1 MTQPAPGGPPPSA
14 APLSPGHPSAAQPAA
29 GRALAVRCDNLVHVY
44 GTPGSEVAALR
55 GVDLTVRPGEMVAL
69 LGPSGAGKT
78 TLLWHLAGL
87 LRPTAGRVE
96 VNGRRLTELGA
107 GALARF
113 RLTEVGL
120 LLQNPARNLLPYQSA
135 QGNLMFA
142 QAPAR
147 RSAVARRRRAAEL
160 LDRVGLAGAA
170 HRRAGRLSGGEQQ
183 RLALAVALANEP
195 GLLLAD
201 EPTTQLDPVS
211 AAAVI
216 ELIRDANT
224 SLGTTVV
231 AVTHD
236 PAVAAALG
244 RTITIRDGRVGAE
257 GLDGQEYVVV
267 GRDGTLQLPA
277 DLTDLFPPG
286 SLARA
291 ERHEHGVFLHQVDPP
306 AAADPGGRPGPAG
319 DLESPGHP
327 GADGHLGPRGPAGPP
342 GEGAAR

>member
-1 MTQPAPGGPPPSA
+1 MTVLPTARPSAGQPAVPP
-14 APLSPGHPSAAQPAA
+14 LV
-29 GRALAVRCDNLVHVY
+29 VRCDNLVHVY

-96 VNGRRLTELGA
+96 INGRRLTDLGA

-120 LLQNPARNLLPYQSA
+120 LLQNPARNVLPYQSA
-135 QGNLMFA
+135 LGNLLFA

-147 RSAVARRRRAAEL
+147 RSAAARRRRAAEL
-160 LDRVGLAGAA
+160 LDRVGLTGVA
-170 HRRAGRLSGGEQQ
+170 HRRAGLSGGEQQ

-257 GLDGQEYVVV
+257 GLAGQEYVVV
-267 GRDGTLQLPA
+267 GRDGALQLPA
-277 DLTDLFPPG
+277 ELTDLFPPD
-286 SLARA
+286 RW
-291 ERHEHGVFLHQVDPP
+291 
-306 AAADPGGRPGPAG
+306 PGLNATSTACSCTR
-319 DLESPGHP
+319 
-327 GADGHLGPRGPAGPP
+327 
-342 GEGAAR
+342 

>member
-1 MTQPAPGGPPPSA
+1 VTGPGPAGAPPPAA
-14 APLSPGHPSAAQPAA
+14 AP
-29 GRALAVRCDNLVHVY
+29 LAVRCDNLVHVY

-55 GVDLTVRPGEMVAL
+55 GVDLTVRPREMVAL

-96 VNGRRLTELGA
+96 INGRRLTDLGTS
-107 GALARF
+107 ALARF

-120 LLQNPARNLLPYQSA
+120 LLQNPSRNVLPYQSA
-135 QGNLMFA
+135 LGNLLFA
-142 QAPAR
+142 QAPAG
-147 RSAVARRRRAAEL
+147 RSVAARRRRATEL
-160 LDRVGLAGAA
+160 LDRVGLADAA

-216 ELIRDANT
+216 ELIRDANAG
-224 SLGTTVV
+224 LGTTVV

-257 GLDGQEYVVV
+257 GLAGQEYVVV

-277 DLTDLFPPG
+277 ELADLFPPG

-291 ERHEHGVFLHQVDPP
+291 ERHERGVFLHQVDPP
-306 AAADPGGRPGPAG
+306 DPADPGGSARPAG
-319 DLESPGHP
+319 S
-327 GADGHLGPRGPAGPP
+327 AGPP
-342 GEGAAR
+342 APDAGQ

>member
-1 MTQPAPGGPPPSA
+1 M
-14 APLSPGHPSAAQPAA
+14 
-29 GRALAVRCDNLVHVY
+29 
-44 GTPGSEVAALR
+44 
-55 GVDLTVRPGEMVAL
+55 
-69 LGPSGAGKT
+69 GKT

-96 VNGRRLTELGA
+96 INGRRLTELGA

-120 LLQNPARNLLPYQSA
+120 LLQNPARNVLPYQSA
-135 QGNLMFA
+135 LGNLLFA

-147 RSAVARRRRAAEL
+147 RGAAASRRRAMEL

-216 ELIRDANT
+216 ELIRDANI

-277 DLTDLFPPG
+277 ELTDLFPAG

-291 ERHEHGVFLHQVDPP
+291 ERHEHGVFLHQVDL
-306 AAADPGGRPGPAG
+306 PGPG
-319 DLESPGHP
+319 D
-327 GADGHLGPRGPAGPP
+327 ADGHLDTGGHLDPGDPAGPTGP
-342 GEGAAR
+342 GAGR

>member
-1 MTQPAPGGPPPSA
+1 MTLPVPGGLPPS
-14 APLSPGHPSAAQPAA
+14 PGPPSPGPPSPGRPPAAQPSA
-29 GRALAVRCDNLVHVY
+29 GQPSVPPLVVRCDNLVHVY

-96 VNGRRLTELGA
+96 INGRRLTDLSA

-113 RLTEVGL
+113 RLNEVGL
-120 LLQNPARNLLPYQSA
+120 LLQNPARNVLPYQSA
-135 QGNLMFA
+135 LGNLLFA
-142 QAPAR
+142 QAPAQ
-147 RSAVARRRRAAEL
+147 RSVAARRTRAAEL
-160 LDRVGLAGAA
+160 LDRVGLAGMA

-216 ELIRDANT
+216 GR
-224 SLGTTVV
+224 
-231 AVTHD
+231 AVRR
-236 PAVAAALG
+236 AAA
-244 RTITIRDGRVGAE
+244 A
-257 GLDGQEYVVV
+257 
-267 GRDGTLQLPA
+267 
-277 DLTDLFPPG
+277 G
-286 SLARA
+286 S
-291 ERHEHGVFLHQVDPP
+291 
-306 AAADPGGRPGPAG
+306 GRPGPGDRARGAHRGRADRRAG
-319 DLESPGHP
+319 QCLTGAGAQPDAGAPGPREIADPGHP
-327 GADGHLGPRGPAGPP
+327 RPGSRAALRPCGGPRRPAP
-342 GEGAAR
+342 GSSGSVRLGRRVTP

>member
-1 MTQPAPGGPPPSA
+1 MTVVPTAQPSAGQPAVPP
-14 APLSPGHPSAAQPAA
+14 LV
-29 GRALAVRCDNLVHVY
+29 VRCDNLVHVY

-96 VNGRRLTELGA
+96 INGRRLTDLGA

-120 LLQNPARNLLPYQSA
+120 LLQNPARNVLPYQSA
-135 QGNLMFA
+135 LGNLLFA

-147 RSAVARRRRAAEL
+147 RSAAARRGRAAEL
-160 LDRVGLAGAA
+160 LDRVGLTGVA
-170 HRRAGRLSGGEQQ
+170 HRRAGLSGGEQQ

-257 GLDGQEYVVV
+257 GLAGQEYVVV

-277 DLTDLFPPG
+277 ELTDLFPAG

-291 ERHEHGVFLHQVDPP
+291 ERRQHGVFLHQVDPR
-306 AAADPGGRPGPAG
+306 DLGDSGGEVR
-319 DLESPGHP
+319 
-327 GADGHLGPRGPAGPP
+327 
-342 GEGAAR
+342 